1 MAARLLED
9 PLQLAYCPLHCGLST
24 QVHFTDH
31 DEEGHFQ
38 GQGQP
43 QMFPCGAGYLTEKRQ
58 VAGERIWEEG
68 KGRVGVAPSSE
79 GAQGR
84 RESAPPFALPLCSV
98 SRTDSSVGTD
108 EEQGTVGTVGGEAED
123 GGVQVF
129 MVARQVNEGDHLG
142 AAFTDLFCSP

>member
-1 MAARLLED
+1 MKKGTFRAKASPRCSRVV
-9 PLQLAYCPLHCGLST
+9 PATSQKGGRW
-24 QVHFTDH
+24 Q
-31 DEEGHFQ
+31 
-38 GQGQP
+38 
-43 QMFPCGAGYLTEKRQ
+43 
-58 VAGERIWEEG
+58 ERGRWEEG

-84 RESAPPFALPLCSV
+84 RESAPPSALPSAQV

-108 EEQGTVGTVGGEAED
+108 EEQGTVRAVGGEAED

-142 AAFTDLFCSP
+142 AAFADLFCSP